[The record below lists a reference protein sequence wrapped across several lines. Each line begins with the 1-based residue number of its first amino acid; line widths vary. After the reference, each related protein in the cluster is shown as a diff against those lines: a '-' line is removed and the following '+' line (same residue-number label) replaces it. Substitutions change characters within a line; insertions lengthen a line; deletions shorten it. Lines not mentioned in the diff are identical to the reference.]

1 MSPCRGSATPF
12 RNAQALE
19 NLPNALAFNPR
30 FRLPNGLLSNRALA
44 QFERRLIQERT
55 RAGLSAARARGRKGG
70 RKPLD
75 PNAPRIQMAKT
86 MYQDKSMQVRD
97 ICQMLRISRSTLHR
111 WIASQQQ

>member
-1 MSPCRGSATPF
+1 MTPGSATPF

-97 ICQMLRISRSTLHR
+97 ICQMLRISRSTLYR